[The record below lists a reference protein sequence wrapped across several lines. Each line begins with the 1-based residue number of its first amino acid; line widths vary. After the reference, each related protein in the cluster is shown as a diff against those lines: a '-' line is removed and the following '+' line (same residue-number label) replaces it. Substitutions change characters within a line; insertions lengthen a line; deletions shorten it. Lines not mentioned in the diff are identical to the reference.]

1 LFFCKNKYIF
11 AIKKIIGNNIINM
24 QELKILSLELESKIL
39 QLIEK
44 NKELKRKNKEYKIK
58 NKEQRQ
64 LIEHLEIKIKHQA
77 EQIVKLKLSEELA
90 TKSSNTDV
98 KLKINELV
106 REIDKCICLL
116 NE

>member
-1 LFFCKNKYIF
+1 
-11 AIKKIIGNNIINM
+11 M
-24 QELKILSLELESKIL
+24 QELKILSLEVESKTL

-44 NKELKRKNKEYKIK
+44 HKELRRKNLEYKRKNKEL
-58 NKEQRQ
+58 RQ
-64 LIEHLEIKIKHQA
+64 IIENLEIKIKDQTD
-77 EQIVKLKLSEELA
+77 QIVKLKLSESLKE
-90 TKSSNTDV
+90 TSTNTDV